1 MNRAEVSEK
10 DFILHKRNALSRAD
24 NSRKSAIDDA
34 VLPLVSLINSLPGFY
49 TTSSCSGRIMLI
61 GRKSDKKNET
71 EWLFTS
77 HEIVKPDDV
86 LSIVKKGLPDGAV
99 WFRQENMILHLAAKS
114 ISLANQFIESASASG
129 FKRSGIIYAGS
140 RIVISVE
147 SPDRINALI
156 ARNRKLYVSEE
167 GITALAEEANSRLK
181 TNFSRIERLYSAVEK
196 MR

>member
-1 MNRAEVSEK
+1 MNGTEVSEK
-10 DFILHKRNALSRAD
+10 DFILHKRNALSRTD

-34 VLPLVSLINSLPGFY
+34 VLPLVNLINSLSGFY

-77 HEIVKPDDV
+77 HEI
-86 LSIVKKGLPDGAV
+86 SIVKKGLPDGAV

-140 RIVISVE
+140 RIVVSVE

-181 TNFSRIERLYSAVEK
+181 TNFSRIKRLYSAVEK
-196 MR
+196 MK